1 MGKEEVSR
9 GKTGGP
15 RGRAACT
22 GMRYRGSGV
31 MSERTTSKRPMVWK
45 VCCRG
50 WGGLRE
56 ALLVVEIAVFDSSAR
71 ALVRALV

>member
-1 MGKEEVSR
+1 
-9 GKTGGP
+9 
-15 RGRAACT
+15 
-22 GMRYRGSGV
+22 